1 MSDQHDDTKDTKAPE
16 ETPLKANDTNG
27 LSRRNF
33 IKTGA
38 VAGLGVA
45 LAGTSR
51 AVAQQGPDDIDWDYE
66 ADVVVIGAGC
76 MGLPAAIRVR
86 DAGASVLVVD
96 KNFDVG
102 GIMLHSGGYTSL
114 GGGDATQ
121 VRDLRSETDDM
132 VTVDAQVPGEA
143 LDDNP
148 DLLFADMTDWSV
160 VDVTANPY
168 YRYNQRD
175 LHKAWADNA
184 APTRQFLL
192 DNYVRYQRI
201 TGTHQGGGVSRARAA
216 TSILKLGS
224 RTDIP
229 AGTVSLAD
237 AGGPEARSTHFAP
250 AGLRARES
258 TAGPD
263 IVGAGACLSRCLEYS
278 AREKGVRFMLNRGMD
293 ELIREE
299 QFSGRVLGI
308 RTSYTPRHDP
318 NTGARL
324 ESFWN
329 DGNIDEIRDTV
340 NIRARRA
347 VIVATGGH
355 SGNPT
360 FRSMFYP
367 AMAEPAYNTSAWA
380 LIGPGRAR
388 DGTGI
393 IAGMKVGANLAGMQQ
408 NYNHVSTWH
417 IQDLLATPDAYTDMT
432 PGHPTFPFRG
442 STGIAIGSSGFE
454 QLIAVNQVG
463 KRFYAEDQM
472 PGRTASVEWPAGPR
486 EGTPNAWNEHVVGD
500 WRNNRPE
507 WVRETYNYISAVDAA
522 LAINEGSKPPDY
534 LPGPIWAIFD
544 AASVERGGWNLDYPY
559 TADNLHFFEADTI
572 EELED
577 RIMAHPY
584 SRVRM
589 TNLRETVDRWNSFVD
604 GGEDSDF
611 EREAGMHKIQT
622 PPFYAAT
629 LKIVWHDSYG
639 GLRVNGKM
647 QVIDLEGRVIP
658 GLYSGGE
665 ASGGGTQHGLGR
677 CLVHGYIAGHEAA
690 AEHAFVRGRRAA
702 ATLT

>member
-1 MSDQHDDTKDTKAPE
+1 MSDQHADTNDTKAPE
-16 ETPLKANDTNG
+16 ETPLKANDTIDTNG
-27 LSRRNF
+27 LSRRDF

-66 ADVVVIGAGC
+66 ADIVVVGAGC
-76 MGLPAAIRVR
+76 MGLPAAIRAR

-114 GGGDATQ
+114 GGGDAIQ
-121 VRDLRSETDDM
+121 QRDLRGETTDM
-132 VTVDAQVPGEA
+132 VTVDAQVPNEA

-216 TSILKLGS
+216 TSILKLGP

-250 AGLRARES
+250 AGLSARES
-258 TAGPD
+258 TAGPE

-347 VIVATGGH
+347 VIIATGGH
-355 SGNPT
+355 
-360 FRSMFYP
+360 
-367 AMAEPAYNTSAWA
+367 
-380 LIGPGRAR
+380 
-388 DGTGI
+388 
-393 IAGMKVGANLAGMQQ
+393 
-408 NYNHVSTWH
+408 
-417 IQDLLATPDAYTDMT
+417 
-432 PGHPTFPFRG
+432 
-442 STGIAIGSSGFE
+442 
-454 QLIAVNQVG
+454 
-463 KRFYAEDQM
+463 
-472 PGRTASVEWPAGPR
+472 
-486 EGTPNAWNEHVVGD
+486 
-500 WRNNRPE
+500 
-507 WVRETYNYISAVDAA
+507 
-522 LAINEGSKPPDY
+522 
-534 LPGPIWAIFD
+534 
-544 AASVERGGWNLDYPY
+544 
-559 TADNLHFFEADTI
+559 
-572 EELED
+572 
-577 RIMAHPY
+577 
-584 SRVRM
+584 
-589 TNLRETVDRWNSFVD
+589 
-604 GGEDSDF
+604 
-611 EREAGMHKIQT
+611 
-622 PPFYAAT
+622 
-629 LKIVWHDSYG
+629 
-639 GLRVNGKM
+639 
-647 QVIDLEGRVIP
+647 
-658 GLYSGGE
+658 
-665 ASGGGTQHGLGR
+665 
-677 CLVHGYIAGHEAA
+677 
-690 AEHAFVRGRRAA
+690 
-702 ATLT
+702 